1 MSKFQDMK
9 KILKLRKEA
18 KEIQG
23 KLKNIHIEA
32 DEGNV
37 TVTINAEQQV
47 MAVQIK
53 ESPLD
58 ATLTRE
64 LEQNLVKAFNKG
76 IKKSQSI
83 AAENMKGIL
92 SELGGDGL
100 AGLANP
106 GN

>member
-32 DEGNV
+32 DEGDV
-37 TVTINAEQQV
+37 TVTINAEQEVQ
-47 MAVQIK
+47 AVTIK
-53 ESPLD
+53 NSPLEGT
-58 ATLTRE
+58 ALRE
-64 LEQNLVKAFNKG
+64 LEQSLVKAFNKG

-83 AAENMKGIL
+83 AAENMKGLL

-106 GN
+106 GA